1 VKTEPARANQSQ
13 PEPARASQSQQEP
26 ARATQSH
33 TEPLGATQSQPD
45 EARAQN
51 DGSSTVIPRASA
63 RRTTVLLLLYR
74 ARLVEHDFENTQS
87 HPEPPRASQSQPEP
101 PRATQSHS
109 EPHRASQTRR
119 ARRTTVLL
127 LLYRARPRAE
137 RRFFYCYTARALLN
151 RTLKAPRATQSHPEP
166 ARANHIRELA
176 RGFLAVCFPIITV
189 TLRNVC
195 TWLRVFLHN
204 KGYTKEMSAPWL
216 I

>member
-13 PEPARASQSQQEP
+13 PEPARASQSQPEP

-74 ARLVEHDFENTQS
+74 ARLVEHDFESTQS
-87 HPEPPRASQSQPEP
+87 HPEPPRASQSQPYS
-101 PRATQSHS
+101 RVS
-109 EPHRASQTRR
+109 
-119 ARRTTVLL
+119 
-127 LLYRARPRAE
+127 
-137 RRFFYCYTARALLN
+137 ARA
-151 RTLKAPRATQSHPEP
+151 P
-166 ARANHIRELA
+166 
-176 RGFLAVCFPIITV
+176 GCVCA
-189 TLRNVC
+189 
-195 TWLRVFLHN
+195 WLRMFFHN
-204 KGYTKEMSAPWL
+204 KGYAKEMSAPWL